1 VFQIGYEGLDLQ
13 PPGELRFRL
22 TLEPAEEGD
31 ESYEFDQRRT
41 RAGWFTGDAGQVLY
55 RSQTPLRDGTYL
67 WRAWYWNGTDWAGGT
82 AARELRIDTVPPAEV
97 GALRVSI
104 EADGTQVR
112 LEWDPVV
119 LDRAGA
125 PEFVTLYRI
134 YRYEKRKFPGGVK
147 TLEIGEA
154 VEPWFVD
161 HDARA
166 SEAKIVYY
174 KVTAVDQAGNE
185 SERKS
190 GAY

>member
-1 VFQIGYEGLDLQ
+1 VFQIGYVGLDERPAGGPL
-13 PPGELRFRL
+13 FRL
-22 TLEPAEEGD
+22 TLDPAREDGEG
-31 ESYEFDQRRT
+31 YEFDQRRT
-41 RAGWFTGDAGQVLY
+41 RAGWFAGDEGLVLY
-55 RSQTPLRDGTYL
+55 RSQAPLRDGTYL

-104 EADGTQVR
+104 EAEATQVR

-119 LDRAGA
+119 VDRAGA

-134 YRYEKRKFPGGVK
+134 YRYEKRDFPGGIK

-154 VEPWFVD
+154 VEPWFTD

-166 SEAKIVYY
+166 SEAKILYY

-185 SERKS
+185 SERK
-190 GAY
+190 